1 MKIMAGILKFPI
13 KRVLLA
19 VGVPVALLELYLG
32 VNLLL
37 SLASAAAIV
46 LIPPLILSWGLGW
59 LAQKRL
65 GDATPHYNSADA
77 LRQTMD
83 LDTAIAESTK
93 AIRIDRHNARAYTGR
108 GDIYSLKGE
117 DDLAI
122 ADYTTA
128 IQMDPSLRGLAYRK
142 FMGPDAGDYDL
153 AWAYFHRGCAYR
165 EKGEKDLAQADLEA
179 VISISHPS
187 FPLDLAYR
195 ELGMGYQA
203 KGEDDSAV
211 HAFGT
216 AISMEPLNAEYYNN
230 RGLAH
235 HANGEYD
242 LAVRDFDRAISQ
254 GSDKIFLSDAHNNRR
269 RTYEAKG
276 EYQLAA
282 ADYMAVNILWGDAF
296 DVEDLEE
303 VVQAEI
309 RADVA
314 GYYWRV
320 GQHDLSIAYY
330 TAAMELDPDEPS
342 HFNNRGLVYLDKGE
356 YDMAIADFEATIAM
370 DPGVWVAFENRDKAY
385 VAKQESDREKEKSR
399 NLLTSA
405 DGD

>member
-1 MKIMAGILKFPI
+1 MFL
-13 KRVLLA
+13 
-19 VGVPVALLELYLG
+19 
-32 VNLLL
+32 
-37 SLASAAAIV
+37 
-46 LIPPLILSWGLGW
+46 PPWILSWGLEW

-65 GDATPHYNSADA
+65 RNATQHYEMADPF
-77 LRQTMD
+77 RQPRDFDM
-83 LDTAIAESTK
+83 AIAESTK

-117 DDLAI
+117 LDLAI

-128 IQMDPSLRGLAYRK
+128 IQIDPGLRGLAYRK

-153 AWAYFHRGCAYR
+153 AWAYFGRAGAYH
-165 EKGEKDLAQADLEA
+165 EKGEDDLAQADLEA

-187 FPLDLAYR
+187 FPSDLAYK
-195 ELGMGYQA
+195 ELGMVYRA

-211 HAFGT
+211 HVFGA
-216 AISMEPLNAEYYNN
+216 AIDMDSSNAEHYNN

-235 HANGEYD
+235 HARGEYD
-242 LAVRDFDRAISQ
+242 LAIKDFGSAINQ
-254 GSDKIFLSDAHNNRR
+254 GSDEVLLSNAYNNRR
-269 RTYEAKG
+269 RAYEAKG
-276 EYQLAA
+276 EYRLAA
-282 ADYMAVNILWGDAF
+282 ADYMAERMLGDDVF
-296 DVEDLEE
+296 DAEDLEE
-303 VVQAEI
+303 VVQAGI

-314 GYYWRV
+314 EYYWRV

-370 DPGVWVAFENRDKAY
+370 DQGVWVAFENRDKAY
-385 VAKQESDREKEKSR
+385 VAKQKSDREKGK
-399 NLLTSA
+399 
-405 DGD
+405 

>member
-1 MKIMAGILKFPI
+1 MNIVARILMLPI
-13 KRVLLA
+13 KRALLA
-19 VGVPVALLELYLG
+19 VGVPIALVELYLG
-32 VNLLL
+32 VNLALC
-37 SLASAAAIV
+37 LASASAIV
-46 LIPPLILSWGLGW
+46 FLPPWILSWGLGW
-59 LAQKRL
+59 LAQRRL
-65 GDATPHYNSADA
+65 RNATPHYNSANA

-93 AIRIDRHNARAYTGR
+93 AIRIDRHNARAYTAR
-108 GDIYSLKGE
+108 ADIYFLKGE
-117 DDLAI
+117 NDLAI

-128 IQMDPSLRGLAYRK
+128 IQMDPGLRGLAFRK
-142 FMGPDAGDYDL
+142 FMGAAAGDYDL
-153 AWAYFHRGCAYR
+153 AWAYFGRACVYR
-165 EKGEKDLAQADLEA
+165 EKGENDLAQADLEA

-187 FPLDLAYR
+187 FPLDLAYK
-195 ELGMGYQA
+195 ELGMVYHT

-211 HAFGT
+211 HVFGA
-216 AISMEPLNAEYYNN
+216 AISMESSKPEYYNN

-235 HANGEYD
+235 HAMGEYD
-242 LAVRDFDRAISQ
+242 LAVKDFDSSINH
-254 GSDKIFLSDAHNNRR
+254 GSDDVFLSDAYNNPR

-282 ADYMAVNILWGDAF
+282 ADYMAERMLGDDVF
-296 DVEDLEE
+296 DAEDL
-303 VVQAEI
+303 VQAGI

-314 GYYWRV
+314 EYYWRV

-370 DPGVWVAFENRDKAY
+370 DQSVWVAFENRDKAY
-385 VAKQESDREKEKSR
+385 VAKQKSDREKGK
-399 NLLTSA
+399 
-405 DGD
+405 